1 MVQKIKRNP
10 RAWMIV
16 LLAVCMGLI
25 LFGGISY
32 LTSLR
37 DNLREQSIQNV
48 LTVTMQQQQAFDNFI
63 SEDRE
68 RLHSYAEYFALDRSD
83 QVADIRQKLD
93 LFGEVDAFYTVIDLE
108 TGRFCGSKSDQIY
121 TLAEEELA
129 TYRALSGS
137 GVRDPY
143 SGLYTQDTM
152 FGYYECFTFADGVP
166 GLVQKSYDR
175 SKVSKT
181 FSLSFYNDRGLA
193 YVVNQRGDILL
204 RSIGKINDQLYENIF
219 DVLTGAYGEQTAIDE
234 FMQALR
240 TQESGSMTF
249 TGSRG
254 TYIYTYVPVNNV
266 EQWYLV

>member
-143 SGLYTQDTM
+143 SGL
-152 FGYYECFTFADGVP
+152 
-166 GLVQKSYDR
+166 L
-175 SKVSKT
+175 
-181 FSLSFYNDRGLA
+181 
-193 YVVNQRGDILL
+193 
-204 RSIGKINDQLYENIF
+204 
-219 DVLTGAYGEQTAIDE
+219 
-234 FMQALR
+234 
-240 TQESGSMTF
+240 
-249 TGSRG
+249 
-254 TYIYTYVPVNNV
+254 
-266 EQWYLV
+266 